1 MGWVE
6 TPEMVVSGPGALM
19 RWSGQQIGIPE
30 MEEAG
35 RVAVSWRGSLLEEPS

>member
-6 TPEMVVSGPGALM
+6 TPELVVSGPGALM

-30 MEEAG
+30 MEEAD
-35 RVAVSWRGSLLEEPS
+35 RVAVSWRGRLLEEPS